1 MLHDREYRVRAFR
14 LSADRLLIR
23 GAVRDQ
29 KPPNLYIVDD
39 DQPLTIH
46 HMQIDLEVGFPS
58 LEIVAAAVRFE
69 THPHGGCPAI
79 IDHYGGL
86 VGLSIARGFTHKVR
100 ELFGGPR
107 GCTHTTAL
115 LQAMAPVAVQC
126 FWSMDAAD
134 ARHGTGVE
142 RSDVP
147 RSAPRRWS
155 TNLNTCHVWAEDGE
169 LVTTSKPAATSGS
182 PIFIAKR
189 AAELGLERMTSG
201 SGCTVMGCRVV
212 NDPFGLRS
220 LGIDQARARPGA
232 KWQFHPAEYAA
243 WVADMDFPIA
253 PVDPRPVDRGGV
265 RPMWAIRSGAASAA
279 PRRP

>member
-1 MLHDREYRVRAFR
+1 MTPSDTIFDTGSILPSDSDGYGDIGDIGELDVLHDREYRVRAFR
-14 LSADRLLIR
+14 LSAERLLIR

-29 KPPNLYIVDD
+29 KPPNLYIADD

-46 HMQIDLEVGFPS
+46 HMQIDLEVAFPS

-69 THPHGGCPAI
+69 NHPHGGCPSI

-134 ARHGTGVE
+134 ANRTTEPEGTARDRLSE
-142 RSDVP
+142 RWAS
-147 RSAPRRWS
+147 
-155 TNLNTCHVWAEDGE
+155 NLNTCHVWAEDGE
-169 LVTTSKPAATSGS
+169 LVTNLQAGGEFGV

-189 AAELGLERMTSG
+189 AAELGLEPDDQR
-201 SGCTVMGCRVV
+201 
-212 NDPFGLRS
+212 LR
-220 LGIDQARARPGA
+220 LNR
-232 KWQFHPAEYAA
+232 
-243 WVADMDFPIA
+243 
-253 PVDPRPVDRGGV
+253 
-265 RPMWAIRSGAASAA
+265 
-279 PRRP
+279 

>member
-1 MLHDREYRVRAFR
+1 VTPSDTTFDTRSILPDDHAGYDGIDDIGDLDVLHDREYRVRAFR
-14 LSADRLLIR
+14 MSAGRLLIR

-29 KPPNLYIVDD
+29 KPPNLYIADD

-58 LEIVAAAVRFE
+58 LEILKAAVRFE
-69 THPHGGCPAI
+69 THPHGGCPSI

-126 FWSMDAAD
+126 FWSMEASDATTRSELHGDGGDRAD
-134 ARHGTGVE
+134 GRRRE
-142 RSDVP
+142 RW
-147 RSAPRRWS
+147 A

-169 LVTTSKPAATSGS
+169 LVTAIESGGDFGI
-182 PIFIAKR
+182 PIFITKR
-189 AAELGLERMTSG
+189 AAELGLEP
-201 SGCTVMGCRVV
+201 
-212 NDPFGLRS
+212 D
-220 LGIDQARARPGA
+220 DERP
-232 KWQFHPAEYAA
+232 
-243 WVADMDFPIA
+243 
-253 PVDPRPVDRGGV
+253 RLNR
-265 RPMWAIRSGAASAA
+265 
-279 PRRP
+279 